1 MFSGVFNGQVIDVNK
16 LIKDNFD
23 IKGGTIFFMGIK
35 LQGAAENENEPLW
48 FGELNNGQLDSS
60 KPIYY
65 LIGDKDSES
74 QLLKVYIGNRQQ
86 LRYKTRCKERGSQAD
101 IKFCTA

>member
-1 MFSGVFNGQVIDVNK
+1 MFNGQVIDVNK

-35 LQGAAENENEPLW
+35 LQGASENENEPLW
-48 FGELNNGQLDSS
+48 FGELNNDELDSS
-60 KPIYY
+60 KPIYR
-65 LIGDKDSES
+65 LLGDKDNE
-74 QLLKVYIGNRQQ
+74 RQQ